1 MSENKNVNT
10 TPETS
15 EEVIK
20 EETTNTVDVTADPSQ
35 EQNAEASI
43 VASQVNAI
51 ATTKS
56 TGAAYIT
63 QILDG
68 VMSDFMAVNEGLDM
82 DFVYM
87 GSWLVVDKKG
97 NFVEKDDET
106 VKYGDH
112 IDVVIGQG
120 EKRWSLWGAQNSP
133 EDGQLIAACKE
144 KEDAEAMLTD
154 WLQENPEAAS
164 RYSINDLELRYMAF
178 VVPVD
183 SIDPEGMPQI
193 YLMSFAPTATI
204 AFGKYAMKV
213 YKGGYKTAGI
223 KARTGV
229 TSIVT
234 RISTSEKKGK
244 DPSISWLGIDFEAM
258 GMFNPADYQK

>member
-1 MSENKNVNT
+1 MSENKNVNAA
-10 TPETS
+10 ETN
-15 EEVIK
+15 EV
-20 EETTNTVDVTADPSQ
+20 ESMDVTANPAQ
-35 EQNAEASI
+35 EHVAET
-43 VASQVNAI
+43 AI
-51 ATTKS
+51 ATTQNTAVAAVGKG
-56 TGAAYIT
+56 GAAYIT
-63 QILDG
+63 EILNG
-68 VMSDFMAVNEGLDM
+68 VMSEFIAANDGLDM

-87 GSWLVVDKKG
+87 GSWLVIDKKG
-97 NFVEKDDET
+97 NFVEKDDDT

-133 EDGQLIAACKE
+133 EDGQLIVACKE
-144 KEDAEAMLTD
+144 REDAEAMLTA

-164 RYSINDLELRYMAF
+164 RYSISDLELRYMAF

-183 SIDPEGMPQI
+183 SIDADGMPLI
-193 YLMSFAPTATI
+193 YLMSFSPTATI

-213 YKGGYKTAGI
+213 FKGGYKLAGI
-223 KARTGV
+223 KPRTGV

-244 DPSISWLGIDFEAM
+244 DPSISWLGVDFEAM
-258 GMFNPADYQK
+258 GMFNPEDYQK